1 MKEIA
6 VRVKGILAVLTA
18 IVADISI
25 YFEDNTVSNQEWF
38 AITMITLGAIGTYVF
53 PNTMNGENVISL
65 ARKARI
71 SEVARFRQDR

>member
-6 VRVKGILAVLTA
+6 VRVKGILALVTA
-18 IVADISI
+18 IVADIAI
-25 YFEDNTVSNQEWF
+25 YFEDDTVSNHEWF
-38 AITMITLGAIGTYVF
+38 LITMITLGAIGTYVF

-71 SEVARFRQDR
+71 IELTRWDRER

>member
-6 VRVKGILAVLTA
+6 VRVKGILALVTA
-18 IVADISI
+18 VVADIAI
-25 YFEDNTVSNQEWF
+25 YFEDDTVSNHEWF
-38 AITMITLGAIGTYVF
+38 LITMITLGAIGTYVF

-71 SEVARFRQDR
+71 SELTRWDRER

>member
-6 VRVKGILAVLTA
+6 VRVKGILALVTA
-18 IVADISI
+18 VVADIAI
-25 YFEDNTVSNQEWF
+25 YFEDDTVSNHEWF
-38 AITMITLGAIGTYVF
+38 LITMITLGAIGTYVF

-71 SEVARFRQDR
+71 IELTRWDRER